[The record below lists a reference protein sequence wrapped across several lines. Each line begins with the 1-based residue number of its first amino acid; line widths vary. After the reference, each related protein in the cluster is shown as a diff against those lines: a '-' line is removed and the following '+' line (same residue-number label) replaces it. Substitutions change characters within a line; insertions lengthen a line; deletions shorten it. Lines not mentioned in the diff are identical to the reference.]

1 VDEVG
6 RFLVELGLL
15 LLLLGVLGT
24 LARTIGLSPV
34 PLFLLGG
41 LLLGNGGLAD
51 VEATAPFVEATA
63 EIGVLLLLLLL
74 GLEFSAS
81 EFTASLKRHAP
92 SGLVD
97 LALNAT
103 PGYLAGALL
112 GFTWPACL
120 ALAGITWISS
130 SGIVARLLQDL
141 RRMGNRETPAVL
153 SVLVLEDMAMALYLP
168 VLAVLLA
175 GGTAERAAIG
185 AVLAGGVV
193 LAVLIA
199 AHRFGDHLARVL
211 RHNDDEQVLLR
222 VLGLTLLVAGLTHQ
236 VGASAAVGAFLVG
249 LAIPA
254 DTARRARDVL
264 SPLRDLF
271 AAIFFLS
278 FGLQVAPTEVAPALP
293 AALALALVTTV
304 TKGLTGWY
312 AARRDG
318 VGARARVRAGAA
330 LVARGEFSIVIA
342 GLAVLAGYERI
353 GPLASAYVLLLAIA
367 GPMLAR
373 LVDRAP
379 QPRQPV
385 AALSDRGGG
394 PREARVT
401 TRWPSDGG

>member
-1 VDEVG
+1 MDEVG

-24 LARTIGLSPV
+24 LARRIGLSPV

-74 GLEFSAS
+74 GLEFSAA

-103 PGYLAGALL
+103 PGYLAGLLL
-112 GFTWPACL
+112 GLAWPACL

-141 RRMGNRETPAVL
+141 RRVGNRETPAVL

-168 VLAVLLA
+168 VVAVLLA
-175 GGTAERAAIG
+175 GGTAGRAAVGALLAVG
-185 AVLAGGVV
+185 AVLAM
-193 LAVLIA
+193 LIA
-199 AHRFGDHLARVL
+199 AHRFGDQLERALH
-211 RHNDDEQVLLR
+211 HDDDEQVLLR
-222 VLGLTLLVAGLTHQ
+222 VLGLTLLVAGFTHW

-249 LAIPA
+249 VAIPGE
-254 DTARRARDVL
+254 TARRAREVL

-278 FGLQVAPTEVAPALP
+278 FGLKVAPAEVAPALP
-293 AALALALVTTV
+293 AALALAVVTAA
-304 TKGLTGWY
+304 TKVLTGWY

-318 VGARARVRAGAA
+318 VGPRGRLRAGTA
-330 LVARGEFSIVIA
+330 LIARGEFSVVIA
-342 GLAVLAGYERI
+342 GLAVLAGYEQI
-353 GPLASAYVLLLAIA
+353 GPLASAYVLLLAIS
-367 GPMLAR
+367 GPVLAR
-373 LVDRAP
+373 
-379 QPRQPV
+379 V
-385 AALSDRGGG
+385 ADTMPL
-394 PREARVT
+394 ARS
-401 TRWPSDGG
+401 RDG